1 MIAIFVSKPGGALR
15 LTALSPP
22 TSRCGRSVG
31 VTRLSIRERLLQR
44 LDDLGAALARRG
56 DAIALIGL
64 GSVGVDLDR
73 LDDHSDLDFFVIVE
87 DDARQRYLDS
97 IDWLEEL
104 SPVAFNFSNT
114 VDGRKVLFADGL
126 YAEYAVF
133 TLDGVAVCASP
144 AGRIVWQRADAPAGL
159 DAPRRAP
166 GPSPYDTVQWQTNEA
181 LTNLYVGLHRDARGE
196 TVSATRL
203 IQTHAVDRVLTIAGL
218 QAGGVGR
225 QDVFA
230 VERGAERRFGADV
243 PLAAMVTGYDRNREA
258 ALAILAWLEAHAD
271 VDAALAAAIR
281 DLV

>member
-1 MIAIFVSKPGGALR
+1 MTELIAD
-15 LTALSPP
+15 
-22 TSRCGRSVG
+22 
-31 VTRLSIRERLLQR
+31 SIPERLLRR
-44 LDDLGAALARRG
+44 LDDLGTSLARRG

-104 SPVAFNFSNT
+104 SPVAFSFSNT
-114 VDGRKVLFADGL
+114 VDGRKVLFSDGL

-133 TLDGVAVCASP
+133 TLDGVAACASP
-144 AGRIVWQRADAPAGL
+144 AGRVVWQRPGAPAGL
-159 DAPRRAP
+159 DAPRGVP
-166 GPSPYDTVQWQTNEA
+166 EPSPHDTVQWHANEA

-196 TVSATRL
+196 ILSAARL

-218 QAGGVGR
+218 QAGGADR

-230 VERGAERRFGADV
+230 VERGAERRFGAGV
-243 PLAAMVTGYDRNREA
+243 PLAAMVPGYDRNREA
-258 ALAILAWLEAHAD
+258 ALAILVWLEAHAD
-271 VDAALAAAIR
+271 VDPALGAAIR
-281 DLV
+281 ELLY

>member
-1 MIAIFVSKPGGALR
+1 M
-15 LTALSPP
+15 THQ
-22 TSRCGRSVG
+22 
-31 VTRLSIRERLLQR
+31 SIPERLLHR

-64 GSVGVDLDR
+64 GSVGIDLDR

-104 SPVAFNFSNT
+104 SPVAFNFPNT
-114 VDGRKVLFADGL
+114 ADGRKVLFADGL

-133 TLDGVAVCASP
+133 TLDGVEACASP

-159 DAPRRAP
+159 NAPRRAP
-166 GPSPYDTVQWQTNEA
+166 GPSPYDTVLWQANEA
-181 LTNLYVGLHRDARGE
+181 LTNVYVGLHRDTRGE
-196 TVSATRL
+196 TLSAARL

-218 QAGGVGR
+218 LAGEAGR

-230 VERGAERRFGADV
+230 VERGAERRFGARV
-243 PLAAMVTGYDRNREA
+243 PLAAMVPGYGRNREA
-258 ALAILAWLEAHAD
+258 ALAILEWLDAHAD
-271 VDAALAAAIR
+271 VDPALAAAIR
-281 DLV
+281 GLAVTSLA

>member
-1 MIAIFVSKPGGALR
+1 M
-15 LTALSPP
+15 
-22 TSRCGRSVG
+22 
-31 VTRLSIRERLLQR
+31 SIPRRLLQR

-73 LDDHSDLDFFVIVE
+73 LDDHADLDFFVIVD

-104 SPVAFNFSNT
+104 SPVAFSFPNT

-133 TLDGVAVCASP
+133 TLGGVAACPAP

-159 DAPRRAP
+159 EAPRRVP
-166 GPSPYDTVQWQTNEA
+166 GASPYDTVRWQANEA
-181 LTNLYVGLHRDARGE
+181 LTNLYVGLHREARGE
-196 TVSATRL
+196 TLSAGRL

-218 QAGGVGR
+218 HAGGVGR
-225 QDVFA
+225 QDLFA
-230 VERGAERRFGADV
+230 VERGAERRFGAGV
-243 PLAAMVTGYDRNREA
+243 PLAAMVPGYGRNREA
-258 ALAILAWLEAHAD
+258 ALAILLWLEAHAE
-271 VDAALAAAIR
+271 VDQTLAAAIR
-281 DLV
+281 ELA

>member
-1 MIAIFVSKPGGALR
+1 MR
-15 LTALSPP
+15 
-22 TSRCGRSVG
+22 
-31 VTRLSIRERLLQR
+31 R
-44 LDDLGAALARRG
+44 LDDIGAVLARRG

-104 SPVAFNFSNT
+104 SPVAFSFANT

-133 TLDGVAVCASP
+133 TLDGVAACASP
-144 AGRIVWQRADAPAGL
+144 AGRTVWQRADAPAGL
-159 DAPRRAP
+159 DAARRVP
-166 GPSPYDTVQWQTNEA
+166 GPSSFDTVEWQTNEA

-196 TVSATRL
+196 TLSATRL

-218 QAGGVGR
+218 LAGGAGRPEVFEVGR
-225 QDVFA
+225 GAQ
-230 VERGAERRFGADV
+230 RGSGPDMPR
-243 PLAAMVTGYDRNREA
+243 AAMVPGYDRNRAA
-258 ALAILAWLEAHAD
+258 ALAVLAWLEAHTS
-271 VDAALAAAIR
+271 VDPALAVAIR
-281 DLV
+281 ELATSSARR